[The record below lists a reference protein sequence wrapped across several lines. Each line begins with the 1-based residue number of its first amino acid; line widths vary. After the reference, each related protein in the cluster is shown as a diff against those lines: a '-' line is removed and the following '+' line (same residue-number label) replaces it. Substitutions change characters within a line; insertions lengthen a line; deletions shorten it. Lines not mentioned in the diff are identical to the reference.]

1 MSSLCSFPRARAV
14 PLAALLPMLLMLL
27 VLPSGGHAQ
36 DPRPASLAPAA
47 APVRAP
53 RALSLE
59 EAVRLAESKSEQLQI
74 ARGGVTRAS
83 GQQLQARSQ
92 YLPQLT
98 GVGSYQRTLRSQ
110 FSALAGGGGQDSS
123 AAPPGPVLDPVC
135 APAIPVGATAAERSA
150 ALAQA
155 QSCAARPPLGGI
167 DFSKVGFGAR
177 NAWVFGLSVS
187 QNVFSGGRISGNTAA
202 ARAGRRAADV
212 EVAAQ
217 RAQLVLDVA
226 QAYYNAALAQRLVAL
241 ADSTLVQTEEVLR
254 QTQVARR
261 VGSQSEFELLR
272 AQVTRDNA
280 RPVVIQRRGDRDVA
294 LLRLKQLLDM
304 PLEEPV
310 VLTTDI
316 DQPVQAEA
324 VVPAAY
330 AGRLDPAAAADT
342 ATGQRAPV
350 RQAAEAVRAQEGL
363 LRAARGERWPG
374 VQLVSSY
381 QRLFFPT
388 AAFPSWSDF
397 RENWTVGAQM
407 TVPLFTGGRLRG
419 TELVARGNLQ
429 EAQARYALAR
439 ELAALDTRVV
449 INALQQAQSAWD
461 ASAGVVEQAQKAY
474 RIDQIRFREGISTQ
488 TDLLQSRILL
498 EQATANRAVAARD
511 LAVARIRLALIRD
524 LPLQLGG
531 AAGGG
536 AMGGSGG
543 ALQAPQGAFGSPR
556 QAPNGIAGSTG
567 GSPGATGGSQAGPQ
581 GAGGL
586 P

>member
-1 MSSLCSFPRARAV
+1 MWSFPPARAV
-14 PLAALLPMLLMLL
+14 PLAALFV
-27 VLPSGGHAQ
+27 VLPAVGRAQ
-36 DPRPASLAPAA
+36 DSRPAAPPPAAPAA
-47 APVRAP
+47 TPAGAPAGAP
-53 RALSLE
+53 RPLSLD

-74 ARGGVTRAS
+74 ARAGVTRAS
-83 GQQLQARSQ
+83 GQQMQARSQ

-98 GVGSYQRTLRSQ
+98 GIGSYQRTLRSQ
-110 FSALAGGGGQDSS
+110 FSALAGGGGQDSV
-123 AAPPGPVLDPVC
+123 ATPPPAGPVLDPVC
-135 APAIPVGATAAERSA
+135 APTIAAGATPAERAA

-155 QSCAARPPLGGI
+155 QSCAATSPLGGI
-167 DFSKVGFGAR
+167 DFSRVGFGAR
-177 NAWVFGLSVS
+177 NAWVFGLSFS
-187 QNVFSGGRISGNTAA
+187 QNVFAGGRISGNAAA

-226 QAYYNAALAQRLVAL
+226 RAYYDAALAQRLVAL

-254 QTQVARR
+254 QTQVART
-261 VGSQSEFELLR
+261 VGAQSEFELLR

-294 LLRLKQLLDM
+294 LLRLKQLLDV

-316 DQPVQAEA
+316 DQPVQADA

-330 AGRLDPAAAADT
+330 AGRLDVAAAADT
-342 ATGQRAPV
+342 TTGERAPV
-350 RQAAEAVRAQEGL
+350 RQAAEGVRAQEGL

-381 QRLFFPT
+381 QRLFFP
-388 AAFPSWSDF
+388 ASAFPSWSDF

-407 TVPLFTGGRLRG
+407 SVPLFTGGRLRG
-419 TELVARGNLQ
+419 AELVARGNLE
-429 EAQARYALAR
+429 EAQARFELAR
-439 ELAALDTRVV
+439 ELASLDTRVAL
-449 INALQQAQSAWD
+449 NALQQAQSAWD
-461 ASAGVVEQAQKAY
+461 ASAGVVEQASKAY

-524 LPLQLGG
+524 LPLPLGG
-531 AAGGG
+531 ATGGG
-536 AMGGSGG
+536 APAGAAGATQGS
-543 ALQAPQGAFGSPR
+543 QGAFGAPR
-556 QAPNGIAGSTG
+556 QAQDGTA
-567 GSPGATGGSQAGPQ
+567 GATGTAQSAPQ
-581 GAGGL
+581 GAGGQ

>member
-1 MSSLCSFPRARAV
+1 MPSLWSSPRARIL
-14 PLAALLPMLLMLL
+14 PLVALSL
-27 VLPSGGHAQ
+27 VLPAATRAQ
-36 DPRPASLAPAA
+36 DPRPAPGVPPAAPASQ
-47 APVRAP
+47 VAP

-59 EAVRLAESKSEQLQI
+59 EAVRLAESQSEQLQI
-74 ARGGVTRAS
+74 ARAGVTRAS
-83 GQQLQARSQ
+83 GQQMQARSQ
-92 YLPQLT
+92 YLPQLNGT
-98 GVGSYQRTLRSQ
+98 GSYQRTLRTQ

-123 AAPPGPVLDPVC
+123 ATPPGPTLDPVC
-135 APAIPVGATAAERSA
+135 APNIPAGATPAERAA

-155 QSCAARPPLGGI
+155 ESCASDSPLGGI

-177 NAWVFGLSVS
+177 NAWVFGLSFS
-187 QNVFSGGRISGNTAA
+187 QNLFSGGRVSGNNAA
-202 ARAGRRAADV
+202 ATAGRRAAEV
-212 EVAAQ
+212 EVGAQ

-226 QAYYNAALAQRLVAL
+226 QAYYNAALAQRLVTL

-254 QTQVARR
+254 QTQVARK
-261 VGSQSEFELLR
+261 VGAQSEFELLR

-294 LLRLKQLLDM
+294 LLRLKQLLNL

-316 DQPVQAEA
+316 DQPVQADA

-342 ATGQRAPV
+342 TTDQRAPV
-350 RQAAEAVRAQEGL
+350 RQASEAVRAQEGL
-363 LRAARGERWPG
+363 LRAARGERWPAL
-374 VQLVSSY
+374 QLVSSY
-381 QRLFFPT
+381 QRLFYPT
-388 AAFPSWSDF
+388 SAFPSWSDF

-407 TVPLFTGGRLRG
+407 SVPLFTGGRLRG

-429 EAQARYALAR
+429 EAQARFELAR
-439 ELAALDTRVV
+439 ELASLDTRVA
-449 INALQQAQSAWD
+449 INQLQQAQSAWD

-524 LPLQLGG
+524 LPLQLGATSG
-531 AAGGG
+531 AAAAGGAGGAGGG
-536 AMGGSGG
+536 AAS
-543 ALQAPQGAFGSPR
+543 QGAFGSQR
-556 QAPNGIAGSTG
+556 QAQNGGAGAMGAAGS
-567 GSPGATGGSQAGPQ
+567 ATGGAAGGPQ
-581 GAGGL
+581 GSGGQ